1 MAITLKEEAIREQWS
16 TIVDH
21 GAGHVQEVLS
31 EIQENLKESQIPGE
45 CTWSVEEVK
54 SSTWIARVRR
64 EFLIVDLKE
73 FKDYHLYIGVRDYGV
88 HLDCCWFLTIEPGL
102 LKKWASMKIAGDTD
116 TLSGPANILIQ
127 QDLRAWLTVVHHN
140 VLKGVDSLLT
150 KLGQDPRLLQRKS
163 KGMLEIW

>member
-1 MAITLKEEAIREQWS
+1 MAITLKEEAIKEQWS

-21 GAGHVQEVLS
+21 GAGQTSGVLS
-31 EIQENLKESQIPGE
+31 EIQERLREAQIPGE

-73 FKDYHLYIGVRDYGV
+73 FKDYHLYIGIRDYGV

-102 LKKWASMKIAGDTD
+102 LKKWASQRLTGDAEG
-116 TLSGPANILIQ
+116 LSGPANILIQ
-127 QDLRAWLTVVHHN
+127 QDLRAWLTVVHHA
-140 VLKGVDSLLT
+140 VLDSVNSLLT
-150 KLGQDPRLLQRKS
+150 KLGQDPKLLQRKS